1 MKTMKT
7 METIKYFTYQIM
19 VSINEQDLMIIA
31 FFMSYWV

>member
-1 MKTMKT
+1 MKT